1 MRTSIYERVAA
12 LSIVAAAAGLP
23 IVVSCGSSSS
33 GSPDAS
39 TSHDASSNG
48 DATSGNH
55 DAPSAE
61 TSTGDSATD
70 AGIDSTLATDSGAD
84 VEVGADADATTADAD
99 SGPET
104 GLTEGG
110 ATVASYLGTQ
120 PPGDVWTWTLD
131 HGAGTFSAQD
141 VTNGYTYSGTLS
153 QVTGTGIVG
162 NGFTRLSIA
171 STTDPAASSW
181 TKHEAF
187 AVELPGV
194 ALLVSPPGPPAS
206 INAGTSNG
214 YYSSLI
220 VASAVG
226 TCPATGGTF
235 NTIVIPR
242 TSWASQGSLLTPGES
257 VTGPGYGTATLALSG
272 GSFTISGSTTAVTLT
287 YTDAGDWTITDAG
300 VTSIPSAMFG
310 CDGGY
315 LTSATA
321 GTPTI
326 GVTPAG
332 VLIEDMGG
340 ADPNIS
346 GLIGVAQTAIAGLGS
361 LQGEYL
367 GFIFVN
373 EAAVPPNPATPYTI
387 AVSCTPGSSA
397 DAGNEICQ
405 PYDSLDPVTPSTF
418 GISDAAV
425 QIPVFFDTTS
435 TTTGVISNH
444 TTNFNGNPGLFSQNV
459 SMVTQIGGK
468 AVMVGITGSGSV
480 PSLQNMMII
489 QQ

>member
-12 LSIVAAAAGLP
+12 LTIVAAAAGLP
-23 IVVSCGSSSS
+23 TVVSCGSSSS

-39 TSHDASSNG
+39 TSHDASSNS
-48 DATSGNH
+48 DATSGNQ
-55 DAPSAE
+55 DAPPAE
-61 TSTGDSATD
+61 TSLGDSATD
-70 AGIDSTLATDSGAD
+70 AGIDSTMATDSG
-84 VEVGADADATTADAD
+84 AD

-104 GLTEGG
+104 GLGEGG
-110 ATVASYLGTQ
+110 ATVARYLGTQ

-141 VTNGYTYSGTLS
+141 ETNGYTYSGTIS

-181 TKHEAF
+181 LKHEAF

-194 ALLVSPPGPPAS
+194 ALLVSPPGPPAL
-206 INAGTSNG
+206 ADGGVSNG

-242 TSWASQGSLLTPGES
+242 TTWASQGSLLMPGES
-257 VTGPGYGTATLALSG
+257 VTGPGYGTATLGLSG
-272 GSFTISGSTTAVTLT
+272 GSFTISGTTTGVTLT

-300 VTSIPSAMFG
+300 VTSIPSATFG

-340 ADPNIS
+340 ADPSIS
-346 GLIGVAQTAIAGLGS
+346 GLIGVAQTAIAGLGV

-373 EAAVPPNPATPYTI
+373 EAAVPPNLATPYTI

-418 GISDAAV
+418 GIGDAAV

-435 TTTGVISNH
+435 TTTGVIDNH
-444 TTNFNGNPGLFSQNV
+444 TTNFNGTPGLFSQNV

-468 AVMVGITGSGSV
+468 AVLVGITGSGSV
-480 PSLQNMMII
+480 PSLQNMMLI